1 MLKQGDQYYHERD
14 LHSDWNRAVTPFLT
28 PAEHL
33 AQIKQKDPAFAS
45 TESVQTALRLARKVE
60 KGTAQLRGLKGY
72 VEPRIDY
79 CSGAANFKPIRNGLI
94 TYPSWERQ
102 DFQILLKMWCVD
114 SPQHRHSRAAYAFN
128 PDGTPTSEYEK
139 ALTIYAEQ
147 RKDVV
152 AAHSDE
158 YVLKTGGETAR
169 NPLRPTAGPAR
180 SEGAQKQQSSSQ
192 IQEDEE
198 EDQEE
203 KEEEKGEEEEEGEEN
218 EEENDEE
225 DTDED
230 EEEDQEEKEEEK
242 GEEEEEG
249 EENEEENDEE
259 DTDEDEEEG
268 DDWQS
273 RCRRLERRARFNEV
287 CKRRRED
294 TQRRRGLSPDPQRTV
309 PEGKRRKRKGRI

>member
-1 MLKQGDQYYHERD
+1 
-14 LHSDWNRAVTPFLT
+14 
-28 PAEHL
+28 
-33 AQIKQKDPAFAS
+33 
-45 TESVQTALRLARKVE
+45 
-60 KGTAQLRGLKGY
+60 
-72 VEPRIDY
+72 
-79 CSGAANFKPIRNGLI
+79 
-94 TYPSWERQ
+94 
-102 DFQILLKMWCVD
+102 MWCVD
-114 SPQHRHSRAAYAFN
+114 SPRHRHSRAAYAFN

-139 ALTIYAEQ
+139 ALTVYAEQ

-169 NPLRPTAGPAR
+169 NPLHPTTGPAR

-192 IQEDEE
+192 IQDDEK

-203 KEEEKGEEEEEGEEN
+203 EEEEEEEGEEN
-218 EEENDEE
+218 EKENDEE

-230 EEEDQEEKEEEK
+230 EK
-242 GEEEEEG
+242 
-249 EENEEENDEE
+249 
-259 DTDEDEEEG
+259 EG

-273 RCRRLERRARFNEV
+273 RCRRLERRAKFNEV